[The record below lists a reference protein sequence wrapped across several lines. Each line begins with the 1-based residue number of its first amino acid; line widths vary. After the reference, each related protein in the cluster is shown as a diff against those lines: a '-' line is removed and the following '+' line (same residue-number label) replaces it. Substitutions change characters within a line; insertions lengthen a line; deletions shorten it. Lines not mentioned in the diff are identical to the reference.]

1 MGGFLR
7 KIALFVPEKRF
18 PFYGQKRGEGECMD
32 YLKRLDDSKDELIR
46 RLSEL
51 AAIRSV
57 VEASEGDM
65 PFGRGVQEAFE
76 YFL

>member
-1 MGGFLR
+1 
-7 KIALFVPEKRF
+7 
-18 PFYGQKRGEGECMD
+18 MD

-76 YFL
+76 YFLHPCRYLVRLLPSARLPII